1 MSSLG
6 FQAVYHLLNSE
17 PRVVC
22 ERAFV
27 PEPQDLADL
36 QRTGSG
42 LLSYESQIPLHEFNV
57 IAFSISYELDYVN
70 VARALRLAGIPVMAE
85 ERDEEHPLVIAGG
98 TAVSINPEPL
108 AELVDV
114 FAVGEGEELVGRM
127 ASALRGP
134 GGREEALARIGEV
147 AGAYVA
153 RSAMPREAS
162 IPSARDGDGAVTPTG
177 AAADTT
183 APCPRNQVVR
193 QHVKNM
199 EAWPTHSRV
208 LTRETEFGDLF
219 LVEVSRGC
227 GRGCKFCVAPTC
239 YWPLR
244 WRSGASVLESARG
257 GLERRNAIGLVGAAV
272 CDHPEIDE
280 IATAVVAM
288 GARLS
293 VSSLRADSVS
303 HALTKALSSSGTRT
317 VTLAPETG
325 SERLRAAIGK
335 GISDDQIVDALGR
348 ASAAGLTAAKLYFMV
363 GLPGEQEDD
372 VAAIPALVRRCIR
385 AAGMR
390 RVTVAAGPFVPK
402 AGTPFEGEG
411 MLPVRE
417 LSRRLRAVRDALRGE
432 AGIRLAFESANW
444 GHIEGALSRGDRRLG
459 RVIVEAERAGGNLA
473 AWRRAFK
480 RADLAV
486 EELAGPRRRDWQRP
500 WGFIRPGQAA

>member
-127 ASALRGP
+127 VSALRGP

-193 QHVKNM
+193 QHVKKI

-219 LVEVSRGC
+219 
-227 GRGCKFCVAPTC
+227 
-239 YWPLR
+239 
-244 WRSGASVLESARG
+244 VLESARG
-257 GLERRNAIGLVGAAV
+257 GLKRRNAIGLVGAAV

-363 GLPGEQEDD
+363 GLPGEQEGD

-385 AAGMR
+385 AAGMS

-411 MLPVRE
+411 MLPARE

-459 RVIVEAERAGGNLA
+459 RVIVEAEREGGNLA